1 MKHRI
6 AVVTLGALMAAGVLV
21 PSAAARDAIVPSFD
35 GAPLS
40 VSFFPAEGLPAGK
53 RAPTILQTHGWGL
66 RRERDQN
73 GASLAAFGQVG
84 VGPLRRAG
92 FNVLTWDSRGFGESG
107 GTVSVDYK
115 DLEGRDVQTLI
126 GWLAGQPEA
135 QLDAAGDPR
144 VGMHGVSY
152 AGGIELVA
160 AGIDRRIDAIA
171 PSIAWHS
178 LLTALYRDELAKGG
192 WGAALAG
199 LGLPTATFEGLL
211 SPAGPQSGTLD
222 PHIMSGLT
230 SGLSTGKF
238 SAEDRAW
245 FDSRGP
251 TSLVDA
257 IRVPTLLVQGT
268 ADTLFT
274 PSEAMR
280 NHEILTRNR
289 VPLKML
295 WFCGGHGVC
304 LSGEGGADRV
314 EPAVIAWMQRWLASD
329 RSVDTGPAFEWVAD
343 DARWRSTATFPPR
356 AGRPIVAEGSGRLV
370 FSPAD
375 ASSGTAVAAGRAANA
390 VNVGIP
396 APAAAA
402 DVVGEPALTLS
413 YTGTGSAP
421 DAHVFAQILDE
432 RSGRVLGNQVTP
444 VALTLDG
451 QRHTVTRRLEG
462 VAGALGPSSRL
473 TLQLT
478 GGTSVYGTIHR
489 AGDVNLHSAKL
500 ELPTADP
507 SAVSLSGSVL
517 GGSRTCLS
525 RRRFAIRLRAPRG
538 QRLRSARVT
547 VAGKRVKVQRRRGR
561 LRAIVDLRGRVKTSV
576 RVVVVA
582 RTTRGRR
589 VRETRV
595 YRTCTPR
602 SRRR

>member
-1 MKHRI
+1 
-6 AVVTLGALMAAGVLV
+6 
-21 PSAAARDAIVPSFD
+21 
-35 GAPLS
+35 
-40 VSFFPAEGLPAGK
+40 
-53 RAPTILQTHGWGL
+53 
-66 RRERDQN
+66 
-73 GASLAAFGQVG
+73 
-84 VGPLRRAG
+84 
-92 FNVLTWDSRGFGESG
+92 
-107 GTVSVDYK
+107 
-115 DLEGRDVQTLI
+115 
-126 GWLAGQPEA
+126 
-135 QLDAAGDPR
+135 
-144 VGMHGVSY
+144 MHGVSY

-171 PSIAWHS
+171 PSIAWSS

-222 PHIMSGLT
+222 PHIMSGLA

-280 NHEILTRNR
+280 NHEILARNR

-304 LSGEGGADRV
+304 LSGDGGADRV
-314 EPAVIAWMQRWLASD
+314 EPAVIAWMQRWLAGD
-329 RSVDTGPAFEWVAD
+329 RSVDTGPAFEWIAD

-356 AGRPIVAEGSGRLV
+356 AGRPIVAQGTGRLV
-370 FSPAD
+370 LSPAD

-390 VNVGIP
+390 VNVAIP
-396 APAAAA
+396 PPAAAA
-402 DVVGEPALTLS
+402 DVVGEPELTLS

-421 DAHVFAQILDE
+421 DAHVFAQ
-432 RSGRVLGNQVTP
+432 
-444 VALTLDG
+444 
-451 QRHTVTRRLEG
+451 
-462 VAGALGPSSRL
+462 
-473 TLQLT
+473 
-478 GGTSVYGTIHR
+478 TIHR
-489 AGDVNLHSAKL
+489 AGDVTLHSAKL
-500 ELPTADP
+500 TLPTADP

-547 VAGKRVKVQRRRGR
+547 VGGKRVKVQRRRGR

-582 RTTRGRR
+582 RPTKGRR

-602 SRRR
+602 ARRR